1 MFEQPLDGAVKNNI
15 NDINVILVKL
25 KYTYIRIYKLLY
37 KDIVYINHSIHR

>member
-25 KYTYIRIYKLLY
+25 KYTYIRIYINFYIKTLY
-37 KDIVYINHSIHR
+37 I